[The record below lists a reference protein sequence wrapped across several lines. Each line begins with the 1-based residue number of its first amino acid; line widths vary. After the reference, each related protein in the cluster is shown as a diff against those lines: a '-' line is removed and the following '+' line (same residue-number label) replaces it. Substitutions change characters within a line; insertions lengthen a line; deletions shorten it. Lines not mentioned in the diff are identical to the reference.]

1 MDSDT
6 AAIIHRL
13 LDRIDALER
22 ELRALQGGRECSLI
36 ENTVP
41 QGPQLSER
49 ELQVG
54 RLLLHGHTRKEIAV
68 LIGTKANTVKAHTTA
83 IYRKL
88 DIHDM
93 HGLRGKREL
102 FEKP

>member
-1 MDSDT
+1 VDDSS

-13 LDRIDALER
+13 LDRIDALEC
-22 ELRALQGGRECSLI
+22 ELRRVRAPMPA
-36 ENTVP
+36 VP

-54 RLLLHGHTRKEIAV
+54 RLLLQGHTRKEIAV
-68 LIGTKANTVKAHTTA
+68 MIGAKANTVKAHTTA

-102 FEKP
+102 FEQP